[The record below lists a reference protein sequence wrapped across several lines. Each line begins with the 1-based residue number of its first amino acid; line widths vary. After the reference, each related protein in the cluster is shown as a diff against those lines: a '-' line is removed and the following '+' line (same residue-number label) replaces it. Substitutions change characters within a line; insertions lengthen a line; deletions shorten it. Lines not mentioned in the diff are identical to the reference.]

1 MLVTTVPHVLIGIAA
16 ILFKID
22 YDSDAK
28 TFAPPT
34 VEVQKEG
41 TVQSP
46 SMKSDSEDEPTQWI
60 PFNFYVP
67 DGVNVRSI
75 NKDEKGEFI
84 TNGSNPFTY
93 SFVSSMNH
101 TVYVF
106 DAIGRPNEMLEFTLE
121 VRLN

>member
-1 MLVTTVPHVLIGIAA
+1 MLVTTVPLVLIGIAA

-60 PFNFYVP
+60 SFNFYVP
-67 DGVNVRSI
+67 DGVKVRSN
-75 NKDEKGEFI
+75 NKDK
-84 TNGSNPFTY
+84 
-93 SFVSSMNH
+93 
-101 TVYVF
+101 
-106 DAIGRPNEMLEFTLE
+106 
-121 VRLN
+121 